1 MSFPLNLAMFSLL
14 LFRVPTNYDFDIV
27 LTTGV
32 PNFSSNEYINES
44 LLFQSFD
51 TIENR
56 INGNVIETQLGQS
69 ALTNNLNDSKTLY
82 FYRLMTGISD
92 KSGYIVESYC
102 PVYVSKTI
110 IDDSQWRYAKYDENG
125 YNVESYCPVYVSK
138 TIIDDSQWR
147 YAKYDEL
154 FKLVFDYHAPE
165 ELYIDFV
172 VDETFGNATQT
183 RWLLNN
189 YYSDRFEDQLKSY
202 YHDYYYVINVD
213 YGYYE
218 PAESISSI
226 NNDEWY
232 TFNLKEI
239 INSNAGGTEKYFNI
253 NLITLPTHKQENN
266 IIQIN
271 NYICFKN
278 DNNFSQVSY
287 DTGFTDGYE
296 QGKNVAV
303 DESLWIY
310 SFIRSVF
317 NGFAQLLNVEILP
330 NIKLGYLIAIPLV
343 LSVLRFILGF
353 FKGD

>member
-14 LFRVPTNYDFDIV
+14 LFRVPTNYDFDIG

-44 LLFQSFD
+44 LLFESYETVQ
-51 TIENR
+51 NN
-56 INGNVIETQLGQS
+56 INGNVIETQLGMASLQYN
-69 ALTNNLNDSKTLY
+69 TDSSTTLY
-82 FYRLMTGISD
+82 FYRLTTAVTD
-92 KSGYIVESYC
+92 NRYYVESYC

-110 IDDSQWRYAKYDENG
+110 IDDSQWRYP
-125 YNVESYCPVYVSK
+125 SYV
-138 TIIDDSQWR
+138 
-147 YAKYDEL
+147 EL
-154 FKLVFDYHAPE
+154 FKIEFNLHAPQ
-165 ELYIDFV
+165 ELYINFV
-172 VDETFGNATQT
+172 VDETFGNANQT

-189 YYSDRFEDQLKSY
+189 NYSDRFEDQDRSY
-202 YHDYYYVINVD
+202 YHDYYYVFNVD
-213 YGYYE
+213 YAYYE
-218 PAESISSI
+218 GNESIISI
-226 NNDEWY
+226 NNDNWY

-253 NLITLPTHKQENN
+253 NLITLQTHNQDSN
-266 IIQIN
+266 IMQLN

-287 DTGFTDGYE
+287 DTGFQEGYDKG
-296 QGKNVAV
+296 QDQAV

-310 SFIRSVF
+310 SFTRSVF
-317 NGFAQLLNVEILP
+317 NGFAQVLNVEILP

-343 LSVLRFILGF
+343 LSILRFILGF

>member
-14 LFRVPTNYDFDIV
+14 MFRVPANYDFDVV

-32 PNFSSNEYINES
+32 PNFSSNEYINET
-44 LLFQSFD
+44 LLFDSYD
-51 TIENR
+51 TIGNN
-56 INGNVIETQLGQS
+56 INGNVIETQLGTAS
-69 ALTNNLNDSKTLY
+69 LANNTNSSTTLY
-82 FYRLMTGISD
+82 FYRLLTSVTD
-92 KSGYIVESYC
+92 KNGYDVESYC

-110 IDDSQWRYAKYDENG
+110 IDDSQWRYAKYD
-125 YNVESYCPVYVSK
+125 
-138 TIIDDSQWR
+138 Q
-147 YAKYDEL
+147 L
-154 FKLVFDYHAPE
+154 FKIEFNLHAPY

-189 YYSDRFEDQLKSY
+189 YYSDKFNDTNKSY
-202 YHDYYYVINVD
+202 YHDYYYVFNVD
-213 YGYYE
+213 YAYYE
-218 PAESISSI
+218 PAESITSY
-226 NNDEWY
+226 NNDNWY

-239 INSNAGGTEKYFNI
+239 INNNAGGTEKYFNI
-253 NLITLPTHKQENN
+253 NLITLQTHNQENN
-266 IIQIN
+266 IMQLN

-287 DTGFTDGYE
+287 DTGFTEGFE

-310 SFIRSVF
+310 SFTRSVF
-317 NGFAQLLNVEILP
+317 NGFAQVLNVEILP

-343 LSVLRFILGF
+343 LSILRFILGF

>member
-14 LFRVPTNYDFDIV
+14 LFRVPTNYDFDIG

-44 LLFQSFD
+44 LLFESYD
-51 TIENR
+51 TIRNN
-56 INGNVIETQLGQS
+56 INGNVIETQLGTA
-69 ALTNNLNDSKTLY
+69 ALENNINSSTTLY
-82 FYRLMTGISD
+82 FYRLSTL
-92 KSGYIVESYC
+92 V
-102 PVYVSKTI
+102 
-110 IDDSQWRYAKYDENG
+110 YDESG

-154 FKLVFDYHAPE
+154 FKIEFELHAPQ

-189 YYSDRFEDQLKSY
+189 YYSDKFNDTRRSY
-202 YHDYYYVINVD
+202 YHDYYYVFNVE
-213 YGYYE
+213 YAYYE
-218 PAESISSI
+218 GAESIQGVNT
-226 NNDEWY
+226 NNWY

-239 INSNAGGTEKYFNI
+239 INNNAGGTEKYFNI
-253 NLITLPTHKQENN
+253 NLITLQTYKDYNN
-266 IIQIN
+266 IMQLN

-278 DNNFSQVSY
+278 DNNFSQVSF
-287 DTGFTDGYE
+287 DTGFEEGYKV
-296 QGKNVAV
+296 GKDEAV

-310 SFIRSVF
+310 SFTRSVF
-317 NGFAQLLNVEILP
+317 NGFAQVLNVEILP

-343 LSVLRFILGF
+343 LSILRFILGF

>member
-14 LFRVPTNYDFDIV
+14 LFRVPTNYDFDIG

-32 PNFSSNEYINES
+32 PNFSSNEYINET
-44 LLFQSFD
+44 LLFESYD
-51 TIENR
+51 TIVNR
-56 INGNVIETQLGQS
+56 INGNVIETQLGMASLQYDVNS
-69 ALTNNLNDSKTLY
+69 STTLY
-82 FYRLMTGISD
+82 FYRLSTL
-92 KSGYIVESYC
+92 
-102 PVYVSKTI
+102 
-110 IDDSQWRYAKYDENG
+110 KYDENG

-147 YAKYDEL
+147 YAKYMEL
-154 FKLVFDYHAPE
+154 FKIEFELHAPYQ
-165 ELYIDFV
+165 LYIDLV

-183 RWLLNN
+183 RWLVNN
-189 YYSDRFEDQLKSY
+189 YYSDRFEDQRKSY
-202 YHDYYYVINVD
+202 YHDYYYVFNVD
-213 YGYYE
+213 YAYYE
-218 PAESISSI
+218 GNESISSYN
-226 NNDEWY
+226 NNDWY

-253 NLITLPTHKQENN
+253 NLITLDTHKEGNN
-266 IIQIN
+266 ILQLN

-287 DTGFTDGYE
+287 DTGFEDGYE
-296 QGKNVAV
+296 EGKNTAV

-317 NGFAQLLNVEILP
+317 NGFAQVLNVEILP

>member
-1 MSFPLNLAMFSLL
+1 MIFPLNLAMFSLL
-14 LFRVPTNYDFDIV
+14 LFRVPTNYDFDIG

-32 PNFSSNEYINES
+32 PNFSSDEYINDS

-51 TIENR
+51 TIESN
-56 INGNVIETQLGQS
+56 INGNVIETQLGTAS
-69 ALTNNLNDSKTLY
+69 LTYLNDSSTTLY
-82 FYRLMTGISD
+82 FYRLGTL
-92 KSGYIVESYC
+92 
-102 PVYVSKTI
+102 
-110 IDDSQWRYAKYDENG
+110 KYDENG
-125 YNVESYCPVYVSK
+125 YNVESYCPVYVST

-147 YAKYDEL
+147 YAKYDQL
-154 FKLVFDYHAPE
+154 FKLEFNLHAPA
-165 ELYIDFV
+165 ELYINLV

-183 RWLLNN
+183 RWLVNN
-189 YYSDRFEDQLKSY
+189 YYSDRFSDTRKSY
-202 YHDYYYVINVD
+202 YHDYYYVFNVD

-218 PAESISSI
+218 GSECISSI
-226 NNDEWY
+226 NNNDWY

-253 NLITLPTHKQENN
+253 NLITLETHIEGNN
-266 IIQIN
+266 ILQLN

-287 DTGFTDGYE
+287 DTGFQEGFDK
-296 QGKNVAV
+296 GKDQAV

-310 SFIRSVF
+310 SFTRSVF
-317 NGFAQLLNVEILP
+317 NGFAQVLNVEILP

>member
-1 MSFPLNLAMFSLL
+1 MSFPLDLAMFSLL
-14 LFRVPTNYDFDIV
+14 LFRVPTNYDFDV
-27 LTTGV
+27 GLTTGV

-44 LLFQSFD
+44 LLFESFD
-51 TIENR
+51 RIENR
-56 INGNVIETQLGQS
+56 INGNVIETQLGTGLLQY
-69 ALTNNLNDSKTLY
+69 NNDSSTTLY
-82 FYRLMTGISD
+82 FYRLSTLKYD
-92 KSGYIVESYC
+92 EKGYDVESYC

-110 IDDSQWRYAKYDENG
+110 IDDSQWRYAKYM
-125 YNVESYCPVYVSK
+125 
-138 TIIDDSQWR
+138 
-147 YAKYDEL
+147 EL
-154 FKLVFDYHAPE
+154 FKIEFNLHAPQ
-165 ELYIDFV
+165 ELFIDFV

-189 YYSDRFEDQLKSY
+189 YYSDRFPDQRKSY
-202 YHDYYYVINVD
+202 YHDYYYVFNVD

-218 PAESISSI
+218 SAEGSMSSI
-226 NNDEWY
+226 NHDDWY

-253 NLITLPTHKQENN
+253 NLITLQTHNADSN
-266 IIQIN
+266 IMQLN

-278 DNNFSQVSY
+278 DNNFSKVSY

-310 SFIRSVF
+310 SFTRSVF
-317 NGFAQLLNVEILP
+317 NGFAQVLNVEILP

>member
-1 MSFPLNLAMFSLL
+1 MSFPLDLAMFSLL
-14 LFRVPTNYDFDIV
+14 LFRVPVNYDFDIG

-44 LLFQSFD
+44 LLFHSFD
-51 TIENR
+51 TIENN
-56 INGNVIETQLGQS
+56 INGNVIETQLGQA
-69 ALTNNLNDSKTLY
+69 ALTNYNNSSTTLY
-82 FYRLMTGISD
+82 FYRLSTL
-92 KSGYIVESYC
+92 
-102 PVYVSKTI
+102 
-110 IDDSQWRYAKYDENG
+110 KYDENE

-147 YAKYDEL
+147 YAKYDQL
-154 FKLVFDYHAPE
+154 FKIVFDLHAPE
-165 ELYIDFV
+165 ELYIDIV
-172 VDETFGNATQT
+172 VDETFGNATQA
-183 RWLLNN
+183 RWLVNN
-189 YYSDRFEDQLKSY
+189 YYSDRFSDTRKSY

-218 PAESISSI
+218 PAESITSI
-226 NNDEWY
+226 NNDEWH

-239 INSNAGGTEKYFNI
+239 INSKAGGTEKYFNI
-253 NLITLPTHKQENN
+253 NLITLPMHKQENN
-266 IIQIN
+266 IIQLN

>member
-14 LFRVPTNYDFDIV
+14 LFRVPANYDFDIGT
-27 LTTGV
+27 TTGV

-44 LLFQSFD
+44 LLFQSYD
-51 TIENR
+51 TIRNN
-56 INGNVIETQLGQS
+56 INGNVIETQLGMAS
-69 ALTNNLNDSKTLY
+69 LENNINSSTTLY
-82 FYRLMTGISD
+82 FYRLGTILYDESE
-92 KSGYIVESYC
+92 YLVEGYC
-102 PVYVSKTI
+102 PVYVSKTK
-110 IDDSQWRYAKYDENG
+110 IDDSNWRYAKYN
-125 YNVESYCPVYVSK
+125 
-138 TIIDDSQWR
+138 
-147 YAKYDEL
+147 EL
-154 FKLVFDYHAPE
+154 FKLEFDLHASA
-165 ELYIDFV
+165 ELYINFI
-172 VDETFGNATQT
+172 VDATFGNATQT

-189 YYSDRFEDQLKSY
+189 YYSDKFNDTNKSY
-202 YHDYYYVINVD
+202 YHDYYYVFNVD

-218 PAESISSI
+218 GAESIASI
-226 NNDEWY
+226 NNDNWY

-253 NLITLPTHKQENN
+253 NLITLPTHNVDNN
-266 IIQIN
+266 ILQLN

-287 DTGFTDGYE
+287 DTGFTDGYQ
-296 QGKNVAV
+296 QGKDAAV

-317 NGFAQLLNVEILP
+317 NGFAQVLNVEILP

-343 LSVLRFILGF
+343 LSILRFILGF

>member
-14 LFRVPTNYDFDIV
+14 LFRVPTNYDFDIG

-44 LLFQSFD
+44 LLFHSFD
-51 TIENR
+51 TIENK
-56 INGNVIETQLGQS
+56 INGNVIETQLGMAS
-69 ALTNNLNDSKTLY
+69 LENSNNSSTTLY
-82 FYRLMTGISD
+82 FYRLSTM
-92 KSGYIVESYC
+92 
-102 PVYVSKTI
+102 
-110 IDDSQWRYAKYDENG
+110 KYDENG
-125 YNVESYCPVYVSK
+125 YDVERYCPVYVSK

-154 FKLVFDYHAPE
+154 FKIEFNLHAPQ

-189 YYSDRFEDQLKSY
+189 YYSDRFEDTRKSY
-202 YHDYYYVINVD
+202 YHDYYYVFNID
-213 YGYYE
+213 YAYFEEAGI
-218 PAESISSI
+218 ISE
-226 NNDEWY
+226 NNDNWY

-239 INSNAGGTEKYFNI
+239 INKNAGGTEKYFNI
-253 NLITLPTHKQENN
+253 NLIKLETRTLNSN
-266 IIQIN
+266 ILQLN

-287 DTGFTDGYE
+287 DTGFQEGYE

-310 SFIRSVF
+310 SFTRSVF
-317 NGFAQLLNVEILP
+317 NGFAQVLNVEILP

-353 FKGD
+353 FKGE

>member
-14 LFRVPTNYDFDIV
+14 LFRVPTNYDFDIG

-44 LLFQSFD
+44 LLFESYD
-51 TIENR
+51 VIENH
-56 INGNVIETQLGQS
+56 INGNVIETQLGTA
-69 ALTNNLNDSKTLY
+69 ALNYDVNSSTTLY
-82 FYRLMTGISD
+82 FYRLSTLKYD
-92 KSGYIVESYC
+92 ENGYDVESYC

-110 IDDSQWRYAKYDENG
+110 IDDSQWRYAKYM
-125 YNVESYCPVYVSK
+125 
-138 TIIDDSQWR
+138 Q
-147 YAKYDEL
+147 L
-154 FKLVFDYHAPE
+154 FKIEFNLHAPQD
-165 ELYIDFV
+165 LYINLV

-183 RWLLNN
+183 RWLVNN
-189 YYSDRFEDQLKSY
+189 YYSDRFEDTRKSY
-202 YHDYYYVINVD
+202 YHDYYYVFNID
-213 YGYYE
+213 YAYYDGN
-218 PAESISSI
+218 ESIISQN
-226 NNDEWY
+226 NNDWY

-253 NLITLPTHKQENN
+253 NLITLQTHNADNN
-266 IIQIN
+266 ILQLN

-287 DTGFTDGYE
+287 DTGFQEGYE

-310 SFIRSVF
+310 SFTRSVF
-317 NGFAQLLNVEILP
+317 NGFAQVLNVEILP